1 MMPLM
6 QVKLRLLGKCA
17 QCLLTKEECGHLD
30 RTCGDRVSQC
40 NQMGPLSREEWR
52 KRIGKVSY
60 DKLCGSDRPQGCHCT
75 MAAPPRAK
83 AGVGCCLAAWPAC

>member
-30 RTCGDRVSQC
+30 RTCGDKVSQC
-40 NQMGPLSREEWR
+40 NQMRPLSREEWR
-52 KRIGKVSY
+52 KRMRNVNY
-60 DKLCGSDRPQGCHCT
+60 DKLFSCVAVIDHRVVIAPWLRPHVPKQ
-75 MAAPPRAK
+75 
-83 AGVGCCLAAWPAC
+83 V